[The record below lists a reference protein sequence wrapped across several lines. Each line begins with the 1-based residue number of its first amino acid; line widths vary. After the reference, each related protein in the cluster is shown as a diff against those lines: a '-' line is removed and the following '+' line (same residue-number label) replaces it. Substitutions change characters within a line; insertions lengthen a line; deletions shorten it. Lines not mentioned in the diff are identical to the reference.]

1 MLQKIKT
8 ELLRSLNSSYDNIDI
23 KIDDIEVSTL
33 FDQKGDF
40 TSNISMKLSKL
51 LKTNPN
57 QIAQNIVENFSL
69 NFVEKI
75 EIAGPGFLNIF
86 VSDTSFKDFLNN
98 QRISLNNDKKI
109 NIEFVSANPTGPLHL
124 AHGRGAIVGDV
135 LSNLYEY
142 FGNKVNREYYVNNTG
157 NQIKEF
163 MSSILFSISNK
174 KNLSLKYDQFYKGD
188 YIEDI
193 AEICYQ
199 KFSELFDQKDLSTED
214 ELMLVNFAI
223 ENYCCIVFFI
233 NHWLTTR

>member
-69 NFVEKI
+69 NFVDKI

-98 QRISLNNDKKI
+98 QSLSLNNDKKI

-193 AEICYQ
+193 AEICY
-199 KFSELFDQKDLSTED
+199 
-214 ELMLVNFAI
+214 
-223 ENYCCIVFFI
+223 
-233 NHWLTTR
+233 

>member
-57 QIAQNIVENFSL
+57 QIAQNIVDNFSL
-69 NFVEKI
+69 NFVDKI

-98 QRISLNNDKKI
+98 QRVSLNNDKKI

-163 MSSILFSISNK
+163 MSSILFVI
-174 KNLSLKYDQFYKGD
+174 
-188 YIEDI
+188 
-193 AEICYQ
+193 
-199 KFSELFDQKDLSTED
+199 
-214 ELMLVNFAI
+214 
-223 ENYCCIVFFI
+223 
-233 NHWLTTR
+233 TRS

>member
-69 NFVEKI
+69 NFVDKI

-98 QRISLNNDKKI
+98 QRVSLNNDKKI

-142 FGNKVNREYYVNNTG
+142 FFV
-157 NQIKEF
+157 
-163 MSSILFSISNK
+163 L
-174 KNLSLKYDQFYKGD
+174 
-188 YIEDI
+188 
-193 AEICYQ
+193 
-199 KFSELFDQKDLSTED
+199 
-214 ELMLVNFAI
+214 
-223 ENYCCIVFFI
+223 
-233 NHWLTTR
+233 

>member
-8 ELLRSLNSSYDNIDI
+8 ELLRSLNDSYDNIDI
-23 KIDDIEVSTL
+23 KIDDIEVSIL

-57 QIAQNIVENFSL
+57 LIAQNIVEKFSL
-69 NFVEKI
+69 NFVDKI

-86 VSDTSFKDFLNN
+86 VSDSSFKDFLNN
-98 QRISLNNDKKI
+98 QRVLPRNDKKI

-142 FGNKVNREYYVNNTG
+142 FGNKVNREY
-157 NQIKEF
+157 
-163 MSSILFSISNK
+163 
-174 KNLSLKYDQFYKGD
+174 LSL
-188 YIEDI
+188 IHI
-193 AEICYQ
+193 
-199 KFSELFDQKDLSTED
+199 
-214 ELMLVNFAI
+214 
-223 ENYCCIVFFI
+223 
-233 NHWLTTR
+233 

>member
-57 QIAQNIVENFSL
+57 QIAQNIVEYFSL
-69 NFVEKI
+69 NFVDKI
-75 EIAGPGFLNIF
+75 EIAGPGFLNFF

-98 QRISLNNDKKI
+98 QRVSLNNDKKI

-214 ELMLVNFAI
+214 
-223 ENYCCIVFFI
+223 
-233 NHWLTTR
+233 